1 MNKLALS
8 LARSLGV
15 AGVALVG
22 SYVPGMAQAADTIV
36 TREVY
41 SSPAPVV
48 RKHPHAMRP
57 VRPLLAGS
65 ARDDAEDRR
74 ALRRRAPRS
83 SHRVRQAVVQ
93 RRVIEQPVET
103 YVERPAATYPADTYY
118 REAPAATYY
127 GTAPGV
133 TVWGEYV
140 LMRCN

>member
-48 RKHPHAMRP
+48 ENIRTLCDPYGRCWQERVTTQRIVEPYVAAPP
-57 VRPLLAGS
+57 VV
-65 ARDDAEDRR
+65 
-74 ALRRRAPRS
+74 APRPP
-83 SHRVRQAVVQ
+83 AMVQ

-118 REAPAATYY
+118 EAPAATYY

-133 TVWGEYV
+133 TVGVGLNTY
-140 LMRCN
+140 